1 MDAQTAFSKFVDEAG
16 GRAEAAKRLGI
27 TVGMVGHV
35 INGVRSISIDRAREI
50 ESQTQGRITRSDLRP
65 DVFGPNPNLPHHTP
79 PARVPNGEHPVRDAN
94 DRDHVLRAGR
104 SK

>member
-1 MDAQTAFSKFVDEAG
+1 METPIIKAIEAAG
-16 GRAEAAKRLGI
+16 GQARLAAILQVTPSLVSQWATNRRPVAATHCIAIQRAANNEV
-27 TVGMVGHV
+27 TVH
-35 INGVRSISIDRAREI
+35 
-50 ESQTQGRITRSDLRP
+50 DLRP

-94 DRDHVLRAGR
+94 DRDHVLGAGR